1 MSYSTRTRRSA
12 ASTAQAAIRR
22 SIPEP
27 TSSSTP
33 RRRALAK
40 SVSYAE
46 VPVGT
51 DDPEPSEHS
60 SDGEHRESDA
70 IDVQAV
76 EDEDAEGEDDVVME
90 DGNGQSVWTEL
101 VAWSCVLKPKFPSQR
116 TTSRKMKRT
125 ISRSNLEPLVNK
137 RLVLSGLGGA
147 EVDQGEEVAVEGV
160 RDQLDRAGLI
170 QRTRIREKI
179 EIQDQCRA
187 VRSVSNPTEIASV
200 RAGSQSGLTGQG

>member
-1 MSYSTRTRRSA
+1 
-12 ASTAQAAIRR
+12 
-22 SIPEP
+22 
-27 TSSSTP
+27 
-33 RRRALAK
+33 
-40 SVSYAE
+40 
-46 VPVGT
+46 
-51 DDPEPSEHS
+51 
-60 SDGEHRESDA
+60 
-70 IDVQAV
+70 
-76 EDEDAEGEDDVVME
+76 
-90 DGNGQSVWTEL
+90 
-101 VAWSCVLKPKFPSQR
+101 
-116 TTSRKMKRT
+116 MKRT